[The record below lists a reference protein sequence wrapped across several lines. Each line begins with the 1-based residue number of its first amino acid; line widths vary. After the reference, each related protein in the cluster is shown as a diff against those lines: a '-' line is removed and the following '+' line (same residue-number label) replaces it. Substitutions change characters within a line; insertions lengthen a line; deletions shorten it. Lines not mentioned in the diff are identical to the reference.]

1 MTGTESETK
10 RIFCEAL
17 ERGPGPRRREYLD
30 RACGDRAMR
39 SRVEELLRAHDDADD
54 FLECP
59 AVRLAPTPGSSVV
72 PGPGTAIGPYRLLE
86 PIGEGGMGIVY
97 LARQEQPVRRE
108 VALKVIKPGMDTR
121 QVIARFESERRA
133 LALMDHL
140 HIARVLDAGAT
151 DGGRPYFV
159 MELVRGVPITEYCD
173 QEGLSIPERLR
184 LFIPVC
190 QAVQHAHQKGII
202 HRDLKPSNVLVTL
215 VDGAPVP
222 KVIDFGLAKATG
234 LKLTEKTAFTGL
246 AQLIGS
252 PLYMSPEQAEPTR
265 SDLDTRSD
273 IYSLGVVLYELLTGR
288 TPFDPET
295 LRSLSFDELRGTIRE
310 VDPPRPSLRLG
321 ALGATLTDIAA
332 RRGCDPRRLVRQV
345 RGELDWIVMKA
356 IEKGRD
362 RRYDTAYDL
371 ARDIQRCLRNEPLEA
386 GPPGMA
392 YRLRKIARRHRVY
405 LMTAAAFAGLL
416 IVGASLCAWQALR
429 ATAAERR
436 AERAAREAEAEAAV
450 ARAVNDFLRKDLLD
464 QSTAEGQSSPSVVP
478 RPDLTVRA
486 ALDRAASSVRKRFAD
501 QPLVEAAI
509 RSTIGNAYHAL
520 GEYAAARPHLE
531 RARALYL
538 RERGPAHPE
547 TLAVTGALGRL
558 HQARGELAEAEAL
571 FSEARKCCLARL
583 GEAHPETPVA
593 LANMAELVKAQGRL
607 AKAERLMKRA
617 LDGYRRTRGPDQPG
631 TLAATNDLAMI
642 YKTQGRLSE
651 AESLVRVALEGRR
664 RTLGDGHPQTL
675 SALSN
680 LGMLLKD
687 QGRLAAAEP
696 LLTAALEGCRRAM
709 GEDHPQTLTEAS
721 NLASLYLAQGRTA
734 EAEPLFARALEGRRR
749 VLGECHPDTLAGL
762 YHSALLRK
770 KCGRLAEAEPL
781 LVEFLNHVGPDD
793 RSGDRLDRLS
803 HALSLLG
810 DVRMGLGRPAE
821 AELDLRRSLEIRE
834 RTHPGDWSTE
844 RIRSLLGSCLSG
856 QGWFAKAEPVL
867 LKAHAGLEAQ
877 TAKMPPAKACLEES
891 VNRIIKHYEDWGKP
905 EEAVPWRERLGRP
918 RSS

>member
-1 MTGTESETK
+1 MIGAESETK

-17 ERGPGPRRREYLD
+17 ERGPGPGRREYLD
-30 RACGDRAMR
+30 RACGDRTMR
-39 SRVEELLRAHDDADD
+39 ARVEELLRAHDDADD

-59 AVRLAPTPGSSVV
+59 AVGPAPTPGSSDG

-121 QVIARFESERRA
+121 QVVARFESERRA

-173 QEGLSIPERLR
+173 REGLSIPERLR

-215 VDGAPVP
+215 VDGAPVS

-265 SDLDTRSD
+265 PDIDTRSD

-295 LRSLSFDELRGTIRE
+295 LRSLSFDELRRTIRE

-321 ALGATLTDIAA
+321 ALGAALADVAA

-362 RRYDTAYDL
+362 RRYDTAYGL

-392 YRLRKIARRHRVY
+392 YQLRKLMRRHRAP
-405 LMTAAAFAGLL
+405 LMTATAFATLL
-416 IVGASLCAWQALR
+416 IAGASLCAWQAVR

-436 AERAAREAEAEAAV
+436 AERAARDALSEAAV
-450 ARAVNDFLRKDLLD
+450 AKAVNEFLRDDVLD
-464 QSTAEGQSSPSVVP
+464 QPDADARDAAP
-478 RPDLTVRA
+478 RPDLTVRE
-486 ALDRAASSVRKRFAD
+486 ALDRAATAVQRRFEG
-501 QPLVEAAI
+501 QPLIEAAI
-509 RSTIGNAYHAL
+509 RLTIGNAYHAL
-520 GEYAAARPHLE
+520 GEHAAAQTHLE
-531 RARALYL
+531 RSRALYL
-538 RERGPAHPE
+538 RDLGPAHHD
-547 TLAVTGALGRL
+547 TLAATGALGRL
-558 HQARGELAEAEAL
+558 YLAQGKLHEAEAL
-571 FSEARKCCLARL
+571 FVDALECCRSRL
-583 GEAHPETPVA
+583 GEAHPETLVA
-593 LANMAELVKAQGRL
+593 MTNLAELEKARGRL
-607 AKAERLMKRA
+607 AEAERLLKKAME
-617 LDGYRRTRGPDQPG
+617 GYRRTRLQDEPHV
-631 TLAATNDLAMI
+631 LAVLNSLAML
-642 YKTQGRLSE
+642 YRSQGRLAE
-651 AESLVRVALEGRR
+651 AEPLMRDALERRR
-664 RTLGDGHPQTL
+664 RTLGDGHPRTL
-675 SALSN
+675 SALN
-680 LGMLLKD
+680 
-687 QGRLAAAEP
+687 RLVMVVHD
-696 LLTAALEGCRRAM
+696 RAK
-709 GEDHPQTLTEAS
+709 
-721 NLASLYLAQGRTA
+721 
-734 EAEPLFARALEGRRR
+734 RA
-749 VLGECHPDTLAGL
+749 
-762 YHSALLRK
+762 
-770 KCGRLAEAEPL
+770 
-781 LVEFLNHVGPDD
+781 GP
-793 RSGDRLDRLS
+793 
-803 HALSLLG
+803 
-810 DVRMGLGRPAE
+810 
-821 AELDLRRSLEIRE
+821 
-834 RTHPGDWSTE
+834 
-844 RIRSLLGSCLSG
+844 
-856 QGWFAKAEPVL
+856 
-867 LKAHAGLEAQ
+867 
-877 TAKMPPAKACLEES
+877 
-891 VNRIIKHYEDWGKP
+891 
-905 EEAVPWRERLGRP
+905 
-918 RSS
+918 